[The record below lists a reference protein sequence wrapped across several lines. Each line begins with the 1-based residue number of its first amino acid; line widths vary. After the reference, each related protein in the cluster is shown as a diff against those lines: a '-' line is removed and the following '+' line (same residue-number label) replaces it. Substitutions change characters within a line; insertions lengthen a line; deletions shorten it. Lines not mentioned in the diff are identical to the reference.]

1 MDWQEIIITLV
12 GALCFGLTL
21 RYFWQILRQQKS
33 PCSGCAK
40 SCPHKS
46 PEHCSERPQT
56 KR

>member
-1 MDWQEIIITLV
+1 MDWQEMIITLV
-12 GALCFGLTL
+12 GALCFGLAI
-21 RYFWQILRQQKS
+21 RHFWQILRQQKS